1 MKAIQVTEFGGPEVM
16 HLVDLPDPVASAGE
30 ILIDVTAIGLN
41 FADTVQIRNQ
51 YVTQQKLPLIPGLE
65 VVGTTPDGKRVLASI
80 SEGAYAQK
88 VVAHPAMTMNI
99 PNGVSDEAAL
109 AMLVQGTTAWHIL
122 KTYGHLAPGESV
134 VVHAGAGGVGTI
146 AIQLAKMW
154 GARVIAV
161 TSSDEKSAL
170 AKSLG
175 ADVTIDAKSANLAQ
189 AMLDANNGKPVDL
202 VLEMVGGKTFDASFE
217 VLAPFGRLIVYGMAS
232 GEMAT
237 PVIPITMLGTS
248 KTITGFW
255 LGHCFAYPEKMI
267 HDVIAQLFILIMEGK
282 LKPIIGATF
291 PLSKAGDAHKA
302 IVGRGT
308 TGKITLDPA
317 L

>member
-1 MKAIQVTEFGGPEVM
+1 MQ
-16 HLVDLPDPVASAGE
+16 LVDLPDPVAGPDQV
-30 ILIDVTAIGLN
+30 LINVSAIGLN

-65 VVGTTPDGKRVLASI
+65 VVGTTSEGKRVLASI

-88 VVAHPAMTMNI
+88 VVAHKSAAMEI
-99 PNGVSDEAAL
+99 PEGVSDEAAL

-122 KTYGHLAPGESV
+122 KTFGHLVPGESV
-134 VVHAGAGGVGTI
+134 VVHAGAGGVGSV

-175 ADVTIDAKSANLAQ
+175 ADVTVDAKSGNLAQ
-189 AMLDANNGKPVDL
+189 AMFDANNGKPVDL
-202 VLEMVGGKTFDASFE
+202 VLEMVGGKTFDASLE
-217 VLAPFGRLIVYGMAS
+217 VLAPFGRVIVYGMAS

-237 PVIPITMLGTS
+237 PVNSISLLGTS

-255 LGHCFAYPEKMI
+255 LGHCFGKKELLD
-267 HDVIAQLFILIMEGK
+267 DVIAQLFILIKNGK

>member
-16 HLVDLPDPVASAGE
+16 HLVDLPDPVAGADDV
-30 ILIDVTAIGLN
+30 LIDVSAIGVN

-51 YVTQQKLPLIPGLE
+51 YVTEQLLPLIPGLE
-65 VVGTTPDGKRVLASI
+65 VVGKTPAGKRVLASI

-88 VVAHPAMTMNI
+88 ALAHKDSTMDI
-99 PNGVSDEAAL
+99 PDGVSDEAAL

-122 KTYGHLAPGESV
+122 KTYGHLVPGESV
-134 VVHAGAGGVGTI
+134 VIHAAAGGVGTV
-146 AIQLAKMW
+146 AIQLAKLW
-154 GARVIAV
+154 GAYVIAV
-161 TSSDEKSAL
+161 TSSDDKAEL

-175 ADVTIDAKSANLAQ
+175 ADVTIDAKSENLAQ
-189 AMLDANNGKPVDL
+189 AMLAANNGKPVDL

-217 VLAPFGRLIVYGMAS
+217 VLAPFGRLIVFGMAS

-267 HDVIAQLFILIMEGK
+267 HNVIKELFILIRDGK

-291 PLSKAGDAHKA
+291 PLSQAGDAHRA

-308 TGKITLDPA
+308 TGKITLNPA

>member
-1 MKAIQVTEFGGPEVM
+1 MKAIQITEFGGPEVM
-16 HLVDLPDPVASAGE
+16 QLVDLPDPIAGPDQV
-30 ILIDVTAIGLN
+30 LINVSAIGLN

-65 VVGTTPDGKRVLASI
+65 VVGTTSEGKRVLASI

-88 VVAHPAMTMNI
+88 VVAHKSAAMEI
-99 PNGVSDEAAL
+99 PEGVSDEAAL

-122 KTYGHLAPGESV
+122 KTFGHLVPGESV
-134 VVHAGAGGVGTI
+134 VVHAGAGGVGSV

-175 ADVTIDAKSANLAQ
+175 ADVTVDAKSANLVQ

-202 VLEMVGGKTFDASFE
+202 VLEMVGGKTFDASLE
-217 VLAPFGRLIVYGMAS
+217 VLAPFGRVIVYGMAS

-237 PVIPITMLGTS
+237 PVNSISLLGSS

-255 LGHCFAYPEKMI
+255 LGHCFGKKELLD
-267 HDVIAQLFILIMEGK
+267 DVIAQLFILIKNGK

-291 PLSKAGDAHKA
+291 PLSKAGDAHRA

>member
-1 MKAIQVTEFGGPEVM
+1 MKAIQITEFGGPEVM
-16 HLVDLPDPVASAGE
+16 QLVDLPDPIAGTDQV
-30 ILIDVTAIGLN
+30 LINVSAIGLN

-65 VVGTTPDGKRVLASI
+65 VVGTTSEGKRVLASI

-88 VVAHPAMTMNI
+88 VVAHKSAAMEI
-99 PNGVSDEAAL
+99 PEGVSDEAAL

-122 KTYGHLAPGESV
+122 KTFGHLVSGESV
-134 VVHAGAGGVGTI
+134 VVHAGAGGVGSV

-175 ADVTIDAKSANLAQ
+175 ADLTVDAKSANLAR
-189 AMLDANNGKPVDL
+189 AMLEANNGKPVDL
-202 VLEMVGGKTFDASFE
+202 VLEMVGGKTFDASLE
-217 VLAPFGRLIVYGMAS
+217 VLAPFGRVIVYGMAS

-237 PVIPITMLGTS
+237 PVNSISLLGS
-248 KTITGFW
+248 NKTITGFW
-255 LGHCFAYPEKMI
+255 LGHCFGKKELLD
-267 HDVIAQLFILIMEGK
+267 DVIAQLFILIKEGK

-308 TGKITLDPA
+308 TGKITLNPA

>member
-1 MKAIQVTEFGGPEVM
+1 MKAIQITEFGGPEVM
-16 HLVDLPDPVASAGE
+16 QLVDLPDPIAGPDQV
-30 ILIDVTAIGLN
+30 LINVNAIGLN

-65 VVGTTPDGKRVLASI
+65 VVGTTSEGKRVLASI

-88 VVAHPAMTMNI
+88 VVAHKSAAMEI
-99 PNGVSDEAAL
+99 PEGVSDEAAL

-122 KTYGHLAPGESV
+122 KTFGHLVPGESV
-134 VVHAGAGGVGTI
+134 VVHAGAGGVGSV

-175 ADVTIDAKSANLAQ
+175 ADVTVDAKSANLVQ

-202 VLEMVGGKTFDASFE
+202 VLEMVGGKTFDASLE
-217 VLAPFGRLIVYGMAS
+217 VLAPFGRVIVYGMAS

-237 PVIPITMLGTS
+237 PVNSISLLGS
-248 KTITGFW
+248 NKTITGFW
-255 LGHCFAYPEKMI
+255 LGHCFGKKELLD
-267 HDVIAQLFILIMEGK
+267 DVIAQLFILIKNGK

-291 PLSKAGDAHKA
+291 PLSKAGDAHRA

>member
-1 MKAIQVTEFGGPEVM
+1 MKAIQITEFGGPEVM
-16 HLVDLPDPVASAGE
+16 QLVDLPDPIAGPDQV
-30 ILIDVTAIGLN
+30 LINVSAIGLN

-65 VVGTTPDGKRVLASI
+65 VVGTTSEGKRVLASI

-88 VVAHPAMTMNI
+88 VLAHPAMTMNI
-99 PNGVSDEAAL
+99 PEGVSDEAAL

-134 VVHAGAGGVGTI
+134 VVHAGAGGVGSV

-175 ADVTIDAKSANLAQ
+175 ADVTVDAKSANLAR
-189 AMLDANNGKPVDL
+189 AMLEANNGKPVDL
-202 VLEMVGGKTFDASFE
+202 VLEMVGGKTFDASLE
-217 VLAPFGRLIVYGMAS
+217 VLAPFGRVIVYGMAS

-237 PVIPITMLGTS
+237 PVNSISLLGS
-248 KTITGFW
+248 NKTITGFW
-255 LGHCFAYPEKMI
+255 LGHCFGKKELLD
-267 HDVIAQLFILIMEGK
+267 DVIAQLFILIKNGK

-291 PLSKAGDAHKA
+291 PLSKAGDAHRA

>member
-1 MKAIQVTEFGGPEVM
+1 MKAIQITEFGGPEVM
-16 HLVDLPDPVASAGE
+16 QLVDLPDPIAGTDQV
-30 ILIDVTAIGLN
+30 LINVSAIGLN

-65 VVGTTPDGKRVLASI
+65 VVGTTSEGKRVLASI

-88 VVAHPAMTMNI
+88 VVAHKSAAMEI
-99 PNGVSDEAAL
+99 PEGVSDEAAL

-122 KTYGHLAPGESV
+122 KTFGHLVPGESV
-134 VVHAGAGGVGTI
+134 VVHAGAGGVGSV

-175 ADVTIDAKSANLAQ
+175 ADVTVDAKSANLAQ
-189 AMLDANNGKPVDL
+189 AILDANNGKPVDL
-202 VLEMVGGKTFDASFE
+202 VLEMVGGKTFDVSLE
-217 VLAPFGRLIVYGMAS
+217 VLAPFGRVIVYGMAS

-237 PVIPITMLGTS
+237 PVNSISLLGTS

-255 LGHCFAYPEKMI
+255 LGHCFGKKELLD
-267 HDVIAQLFILIMEGK
+267 DVIAQLFILIKNGK

-291 PLSKAGDAHKA
+291 PLSKAGDAHRA

>member
-1 MKAIQVTEFGGPEVM
+1 MKAIQITEFGGPEVM
-16 HLVDLPDPVASAGE
+16 QLVDLPDPIAGPDQV
-30 ILIDVTAIGLN
+30 LINVSAIGLN

-65 VVGTTPDGKRVLASI
+65 VVGTTSEGKRVLASI

-88 VVAHPAMTMNI
+88 VVAHKSAAMEI
-99 PNGVSDEAAL
+99 PEGVSDEAAL

-122 KTYGHLAPGESV
+122 KTFGHLVPGESV
-134 VVHAGAGGVGTI
+134 VVHAGAGGVGSV

-175 ADVTIDAKSANLAQ
+175 ADVTVDAKSANLAQ

-202 VLEMVGGKTFDASFE
+202 VLEMVGGKTFDASLE
-217 VLAPFGRLIVYGMAS
+217 VLAPFGRVIVYGMAS

-237 PVIPITMLGTS
+237 PVNSISLLGS
-248 KTITGFW
+248 NKTITGFW
-255 LGHCFAYPEKMI
+255 LGHCFGKKELLD
-267 HDVIAQLFILIMEGK
+267 DVIAQLFILIKNGK

-291 PLSKAGDAHKA
+291 PLSKAGDAHRA

-308 TGKITLDPA
+308 TGKITIDPA

>member
-1 MKAIQVTEFGGPEVM
+1 MKAIQITEFGGPEVM
-16 HLVDLPDPVASAGE
+16 QLVDLPDPIAGPDQV
-30 ILIDVTAIGLN
+30 LINVSAIGLN

-65 VVGTTPDGKRVLASI
+65 VVGTTSEGKRVLASI

-88 VVAHPAMTMNI
+88 VVAHKSAAMEI
-99 PNGVSDEAAL
+99 PEGVSDEAAL

-122 KTYGHLAPGESV
+122 KTFGHLVPGESV
-134 VVHAGAGGVGTI
+134 VVHAGAGGVGSV

-175 ADVTIDAKSANLAQ
+175 ADVTVDAKSANLAQ

-202 VLEMVGGKTFDASFE
+202 VLEMVGGKTFDASLE
-217 VLAPFGRLIVYGMAS
+217 VLAPFGRVIVYGMAS

-237 PVIPITMLGTS
+237 PVNSFSLLGS
-248 KTITGFW
+248 NKTITGFW
-255 LGHCFAYPEKMI
+255 LGHCFGKKELLD
-267 HDVIAQLFILIMEGK
+267 DVIAQLFILIKNGK

-291 PLSKAGDAHKA
+291 PLSKAGDAHRA

>member
-1 MKAIQVTEFGGPEVM
+1 MKAIQITEFGGPEVM
-16 HLVDLPDPVASAGE
+16 QLVDLPDPVAGPDQV
-30 ILIDVTAIGLN
+30 LINVSAIGLN

-65 VVGTTPDGKRVLASI
+65 VVGTTSEGKRVLASI

-88 VVAHPAMTMNI
+88 VVAHKSAAMEI
-99 PNGVSDEAAL
+99 PEGVSDEAAL

-122 KTYGHLAPGESV
+122 KTFGHLVPGESV
-134 VVHAGAGGVGTI
+134 VVHAGAGGVGSV

-175 ADVTIDAKSANLAQ
+175 ADVTVDAKSANLAQ

-202 VLEMVGGKTFDASFE
+202 VLEMVGGKTFDASLE
-217 VLAPFGRLIVYGMAS
+217 VLVPFGRVIVYGMAS

-237 PVIPITMLGTS
+237 PVNSISLLGTS

-255 LGHCFAYPEKMI
+255 LGHCFGKKELLD
-267 HDVIAQLFILIMEGK
+267 DVIAQLFILIKNGK

>member
-1 MKAIQVTEFGGPEVM
+1 MKAIQITEFGGPEVM
-16 HLVDLPDPVASAGE
+16 QLVDLPDPVAGPDQV
-30 ILIDVTAIGLN
+30 LINVSAIGLN

-65 VVGTTPDGKRVLASI
+65 VVGTTSEGKRVLASI

-88 VVAHPAMTMNI
+88 VVAHKSAAIEI
-99 PNGVSDEAAL
+99 PEGVSDEAAL

-122 KTYGHLAPGESV
+122 KTFGHLVPGESV
-134 VVHAGAGGVGTI
+134 IVHAGAGGVGSV

-175 ADVTIDAKSANLAQ
+175 ADVTVDAKSGNLAQ
-189 AMLDANNGKPVDL
+189 AMFDANNGKPVDL
-202 VLEMVGGKTFDASFE
+202 VLEMVGGKTFDASLE
-217 VLAPFGRLIVYGMAS
+217 VLAPFGRVIVYGMAS

-237 PVIPITMLGTS
+237 PVNSISLLGTS

-255 LGHCFAYPEKMI
+255 LGHCFGKKELLD
-267 HDVIAQLFILIMEGK
+267 DVIAQLFILIKNGK

>member
-1 MKAIQVTEFGGPEVM
+1 MKAIQVTQFGGPEVM
-16 HLVDLPDPVASAGE
+16 HLVDLPDPIAGSDQV
-30 ILIDVTAIGLN
+30 LIDVTAIGLN

-65 VVGTTPDGKRVLASI
+65 VVGTTSEGKRVLASI

-88 VVAHPAMTMNI
+88 VVAHKSAAMEI
-99 PNGVSDEAAL
+99 PEGVSDEAAL

-122 KTYGHLAPGESV
+122 KTFGHLVPGESV
-134 VVHAGAGGVGTI
+134 VVHAGAGGVGSV

-161 TSSDEKSAL
+161 TSSNEKSAL

-175 ADVTIDAKSANLAQ
+175 ADVTVDAKSANLAQ
-189 AMLDANNGKPVDL
+189 AMLEANNGKPVDL
-202 VLEMVGGKTFDASFE
+202 VLEMVGGKTFDASLE
-217 VLAPFGRLIVYGMAS
+217 VLAPFGRVIVYGMAS

-237 PVIPITMLGTS
+237 PVNSISLLGSS

-255 LGHCFAYPEKMI
+255 LGHCFGKKELLD
-267 HDVIAQLFILIMEGK
+267 DVIAQLFILIKNGK

-291 PLSKAGDAHKA
+291 PLSKAGDAHRA

>member
-1 MKAIQVTEFGGPEVM
+1 MKAIQITEFGGPEVM
-16 HLVDLPDPVASAGE
+16 QLVDLPDPIAGPDQV
-30 ILIDVTAIGLN
+30 LINVSAIGLN

-65 VVGTTPDGKRVLASI
+65 VVGTTSEGKRVLASI

-88 VVAHPAMTMNI
+88 VVAHKSAAMEI
-99 PNGVSDEAAL
+99 PEGVSDEAAL

-122 KTYGHLAPGESV
+122 KTFGHLVPGESV
-134 VVHAGAGGVGTI
+134 VVHAGAGGVGSV

-175 ADVTIDAKSANLAQ
+175 ADVTVDAKSANLVQ

-202 VLEMVGGKTFDASFE
+202 VLEMVGGKTFDASLE
-217 VLAPFGRLIVYGMAS
+217 VLAPFGRVIVYGMAS

-237 PVIPITMLGTS
+237 PVNSISLLGS
-248 KTITGFW
+248 NKTITGFW
-255 LGHCFAYPEKMI
+255 LGHCFGKKELLD
-267 HDVIAQLFILIMEGK
+267 DVIAQLFILIKNGK

-291 PLSKAGDAHKA
+291 PLSKAGDAHRA

-308 TGKITLDPA
+308 AGKITLDPA

>member
-1 MKAIQVTEFGGPEVM
+1 MKAIQITEFGGPEVM
-16 HLVDLPDPVASAGE
+16 QLVDLPDPIAGTDQV
-30 ILIDVTAIGLN
+30 LINVSAIGLN

-65 VVGTTPDGKRVLASI
+65 VVGTTSEGKRVLASI

-88 VVAHPAMTMNI
+88 VVAHKSAAMEI
-99 PNGVSDEAAL
+99 PEGVSDEAAL

-122 KTYGHLAPGESV
+122 KTFGHLVPGESV
-134 VVHAGAGGVGTI
+134 VVHAGAGGVGSV

-175 ADVTIDAKSANLAQ
+175 ADVTVDAKSANLAQ

-202 VLEMVGGKTFDASFE
+202 VLEMVGGKTFDASLE
-217 VLAPFGRLIVYGMAS
+217 VLAPFGRVIVYGMAS

-237 PVIPITMLGTS
+237 PVNSISLLGS
-248 KTITGFW
+248 NKTITGFW
-255 LGHCFAYPEKMI
+255 LGHCFGKKELLD
-267 HDVIAQLFILIMEGK
+267 DVIAQLFILIKNGK

-291 PLSKAGDAHKA
+291 PLSKAGDAHRA

>member
-1 MKAIQVTEFGGPEVM
+1 MKAIQITEFGGPEVM
-16 HLVDLPDPVASAGE
+16 QLVDLPDPVAGPDQV
-30 ILIDVTAIGLN
+30 LINVSAIGLN

-65 VVGTTPDGKRVLASI
+65 VVGTTSEGKRVLASI

-88 VVAHPAMTMNI
+88 VVAHKSAAIEI
-99 PNGVSDEAAL
+99 PEGVSDEAAL

-122 KTYGHLAPGESV
+122 KTFGHLVPGESV
-134 VVHAGAGGVGTI
+134 VVHAGAGGVGSV

-175 ADVTIDAKSANLAQ
+175 ADVTVDAKSGNLAQ
-189 AMLDANNGKPVDL
+189 AMFDANNGKPVDL
-202 VLEMVGGKTFDASFE
+202 VLEMVGGKTFDASLE
-217 VLAPFGRLIVYGMAS
+217 VLAPFGRVIVYGMAS

-237 PVIPITMLGTS
+237 PVNSISLLGTS

-255 LGHCFAYPEKMI
+255 LGHCFGKKELLD
-267 HDVIAQLFILIMEGK
+267 DVIAQLFILIKNGK

>member
-1 MKAIQVTEFGGPEVM
+1 
-16 HLVDLPDPVASAGE
+16 
-30 ILIDVTAIGLN
+30 
-41 FADTVQIRNQ
+41 
-51 YVTQQKLPLIPGLE
+51 
-65 VVGTTPDGKRVLASI
+65 
-80 SEGAYAQK
+80 
-88 VVAHPAMTMNI
+88 
-99 PNGVSDEAAL
+99 
-109 AMLVQGTTAWHIL
+109 
-122 KTYGHLAPGESV
+122 
-134 VVHAGAGGVGTI
+134 
-146 AIQLAKMW
+146 MW

-175 ADVTIDAKSANLAQ
+175 ADVTVDAKSANLAQ
-189 AMLDANNGKPVDL
+189 AMRDANNGKPVDL
-202 VLEMVGGKTFDASFE
+202 VLEMVGGKTFDASLE
-217 VLAPFGRLIVYGMAS
+217 ILAPFGRVIVYGMAS

-237 PVIPITMLGTS
+237 PVNSISLLGTS

-267 HDVIAQLFILIMEGK
+267 HDVIAQLFLLIRDGK

>member
-1 MKAIQVTEFGGPEVM
+1 MKAIQITEFGGPEVM
-16 HLVDLPDPVASAGE
+16 QLVELSDPVAGSDQV
-30 ILIDVTAIGLN
+30 LINVSAIGLN

-65 VVGTTPDGKRVLASI
+65 VVGTTPEGKRVLASI

-88 VVAHPAMTMNI
+88 VVAHKSAAIEI
-99 PNGVSDEAAL
+99 PEGVSDEAAL

-122 KTYGHLAPGESV
+122 KTFGHLVPGESV
-134 VVHAGAGGVGTI
+134 VVHAGAGGVGSV

-175 ADVTIDAKSANLAQ
+175 ADITVDAKSANLAQ
-189 AMLDANNGKPVDL
+189 AMLEANNGKPVNL

-217 VLAPFGRLIVYGMAS
+217 ILAPFGRLIVYGMAS

-255 LGHCFAYPEKMI
+255 LGHCFAHPEKMI
-267 HDVIAQLFILIMEGK
+267 HDVIAQLFILIQNGK

-308 TGKITLDPA
+308 TGKITLNPA

>member
-1 MKAIQVTEFGGPEVM
+1 MKAIEITEFGGPEVM
-16 HLVDLPDPVASAGE
+16 QLVDLPDPVAGPDQV
-30 ILIDVTAIGLN
+30 LINVSAIGLN

-65 VVGTTPDGKRVLASI
+65 VVGTTSEGKRVLASI

-88 VVAHPAMTMNI
+88 VVAHKSAAIEI
-99 PNGVSDEAAL
+99 PEGVSDEAAL

-122 KTYGHLAPGESV
+122 KTFGHLVPGESV
-134 VVHAGAGGVGTI
+134 VVHAGAGGVGSV

-175 ADVTIDAKSANLAQ
+175 ADVTVDAKSANLAQ

-202 VLEMVGGKTFDASFE
+202 VLEMVGGKTFDASLE
-217 VLAPFGRLIVYGMAS
+217 VLAPFGRVIVYGMAS

-237 PVIPITMLGTS
+237 PVNSISLLGTS

-255 LGHCFAYPEKMI
+255 LGHCFGKKELLD
-267 HDVIAQLFILIMEGK
+267 DVIAQLFILIKNGK
-282 LKPIIGATF
+282 LKPIIGTTF

>member
-1 MKAIQVTEFGGPEVM
+1 MKAIQITQFGGPEVM
-16 HLVDLPDPVASAGE
+16 QLVDLPDPIAGRDQV
-30 ILIDVTAIGLN
+30 LINVSAIGLN

-65 VVGTTPDGKRVLASI
+65 VVGTTPEGKRVLASI

-88 VVAHPAMTMNI
+88 VVAHKSAAMEI
-99 PNGVSDEAAL
+99 PEGVSDEAAL

-122 KTYGHLAPGESV
+122 KTFGHLAPGESV
-134 VVHAGAGGVGTI
+134 VVHAGAGGVGSV

-175 ADVTIDAKSANLAQ
+175 ADVTVDAKSANLAQ

-202 VLEMVGGKTFDASFE
+202 VLEMVGGKTFDASLE
-217 VLAPFGRLIVYGMAS
+217 VLAPFGRVIVYGMAS

-237 PVIPITMLGTS
+237 PINAISLLGS
-248 KTITGFW
+248 NKTITGFW
-255 LGHCFAYPEKMI
+255 LGHCFGKKELLD
-267 HDVIAQLFILIMEGK
+267 DVIAQLFVLIKNGK

-291 PLSKAGDAHKA
+291 PLSKAGDAHRA

>member
-1 MKAIQVTEFGGPEVM
+1 MKAIQITEFGGPEVM
-16 HLVDLPDPVASAGE
+16 QLVDLPDPIAGTDQV
-30 ILIDVTAIGLN
+30 LINVSAIGLN

-65 VVGTTPDGKRVLASI
+65 VVGTTSEGKRVLASI

-88 VVAHPAMTMNI
+88 VVAHKSAAIEI
-99 PNGVSDEAAL
+99 PEGVSDEAAL

-122 KTYGHLAPGESV
+122 KTFGHLVPGESV
-134 VVHAGAGGVGTI
+134 VVHAGAGGVGSV

-175 ADVTIDAKSANLAQ
+175 ADVTVDAKSANLAQ
-189 AMLDANNGKPVDL
+189 AILDANNGKPVDL
-202 VLEMVGGKTFDASFE
+202 VLEMVGGKTFDASLE
-217 VLAPFGRLIVYGMAS
+217 VLAPFGRVIVYGMAS

-237 PVIPITMLGTS
+237 PVNSISLLGTS

-255 LGHCFAYPEKMI
+255 LGHCFGKKELLD
-267 HDVIAQLFILIMEGK
+267 DVIAQLFILIKNGK

-291 PLSKAGDAHKA
+291 PLSKAGDAHRA

-308 TGKITLDPA
+308 TGKITLNPA

>member
-1 MKAIQVTEFGGPEVM
+1 MKAIQITEFGGPEVM
-16 HLVDLPDPVASAGE
+16 QLVELSDPVAGPDQV
-30 ILIDVTAIGLN
+30 LIDVTAIGLN

-51 YVTQQKLPLIPGLE
+51 YVTQQVLPLIPGLE
-65 VVGTTPDGKRVLASI
+65 VVGTTPEGKRVLASI

-88 VVAHPAMTMNI
+88 VVAHKSAAIEI
-99 PNGVSDEAAL
+99 PEGVSDEAAL

-122 KTYGHLAPGESV
+122 KTFGHLVPGESV
-134 VVHAGAGGVGTI
+134 VVHAGAGGVGSV

-175 ADVTIDAKSANLAQ
+175 ADVTVDAKSANLAQ
-189 AMLDANNGKPVDL
+189 AMLEANNGKPVDL
-202 VLEMVGGKTFDASFE
+202 VLEMVGGKTFDASLE
-217 VLAPFGRLIVYGMAS
+217 VLAPFGRVIVYGMAS

-237 PVIPITMLGTS
+237 PVNSISLLGS
-248 KTITGFW
+248 NKTITGFW
-255 LGHCFAYPEKMI
+255 LGHCFGKKELLD
-267 HDVIAQLFILIMEGK
+267 DVIAQLFILIQNGK

-291 PLSKAGDAHKA
+291 PLSKAGEAHKA

-308 TGKITLDPA
+308 TGKITLNPA

>member
-1 MKAIQVTEFGGPEVM
+1 MKAIQITEFGGPEVM
-16 HLVDLPDPVASAGE
+16 QLVDLPDPIAGPDQV
-30 ILIDVTAIGLN
+30 LINVSAIGLN

-65 VVGTTPDGKRVLASI
+65 VVGTTSEGKRVLASI

-88 VVAHPAMTMNI
+88 VVAHKSAAMEI
-99 PNGVSDEAAL
+99 PEGVSDEAAL

-122 KTYGHLAPGESV
+122 KTFGHLVPGESV
-134 VVHAGAGGVGTI
+134 VVHAGAGGVGSV

-175 ADVTIDAKSANLAQ
+175 ADVTVDAKSANLAQ

-202 VLEMVGGKTFDASFE
+202 VLEMVGGKTFDASLE
-217 VLAPFGRLIVYGMAS
+217 VLAPFGRVIVYGMAS

-237 PVIPITMLGTS
+237 PVNSISLLGS
-248 KTITGFW
+248 NKTITGFW
-255 LGHCFAYPEKMI
+255 LGHCFGKKELLD
-267 HDVIAQLFILIMEGK
+267 DVIAQLFILIKNGK

-291 PLSKAGDAHKA
+291 PLSKAGDAHRA

>member
-1 MKAIQVTEFGGPEVM
+1 MKAIQITEFGGPEV
-16 HLVDLPDPVASAGE
+16 
-30 ILIDVTAIGLN
+30 
-41 FADTVQIRNQ
+41 
-51 YVTQQKLPLIPGLE
+51 
-65 VVGTTPDGKRVLASI
+65 
-80 SEGAYAQK
+80 
-88 VVAHPAMTMNI
+88 VAHKSAAMEI
-99 PNGVSDEAAL
+99 PEGVSDEAAL

-122 KTYGHLAPGESV
+122 KTFGHLVPGESV
-134 VVHAGAGGVGTI
+134 VVHAGAGGVGSV

-175 ADVTIDAKSANLAQ
+175 ADVTVDAKSANLAQ

-202 VLEMVGGKTFDASFE
+202 VLEMVGGKTFDASLE
-217 VLAPFGRLIVYGMAS
+217 VLAPFGRVIVYGMAS

-237 PVIPITMLGTS
+237 PVNSISLLGS
-248 KTITGFW
+248 NKTITGFW
-255 LGHCFAYPEKMI
+255 LGHCFGKKELLD
-267 HDVIAQLFILIMEGK
+267 DVIAQLFILIKNGK

-291 PLSKAGDAHKA
+291 PLSKAGDAHRA

>member
-1 MKAIQVTEFGGPEVM
+1 MKAIQITEFGGPEVM
-16 HLVDLPDPVASAGE
+16 QLVDLPDPIAGTDQV
-30 ILIDVTAIGLN
+30 LINVSAIGLN

-65 VVGTTPDGKRVLASI
+65 VVGTTSEGKRVLASI

-88 VVAHPAMTMNI
+88 VVAHKSAAIEI
-99 PNGVSDEAAL
+99 PEGVSDEAAL

-122 KTYGHLAPGESV
+122 KTFGHLAPGESV

-175 ADVTIDAKSANLAQ
+175 ADVTVDAKSANLAQ

-202 VLEMVGGKTFDASFE
+202 VLEMVGGKTFDASLE
-217 VLAPFGRLIVYGMAS
+217 VLAPFGRVIVYGMAS

-237 PVIPITMLGTS
+237 PVNSISLLGS
-248 KTITGFW
+248 NKTITGFW
-255 LGHCFAYPEKMI
+255 LGHCFGKKELLD
-267 HDVIAQLFILIMEGK
+267 DVIAQLFILIKNGK

-291 PLSKAGDAHKA
+291 PLSKAGDAHRA

>member
-1 MKAIQVTEFGGPEVM
+1 MKAIQITEFGGPEVM
-16 HLVDLPDPVASAGE
+16 QLVDLPDPIAGRDQV
-30 ILIDVTAIGLN
+30 LINVSAIGLN

-65 VVGTTPDGKRVLASI
+65 VVGTTSEGKRVLASI

-88 VVAHPAMTMNI
+88 VVAHKSAAMEI
-99 PNGVSDEAAL
+99 PEGVSDEAAL

-122 KTYGHLAPGESV
+122 KTFGHLVPGESV
-134 VVHAGAGGVGTI
+134 VVHAGAGGVGSV

-175 ADVTIDAKSANLAQ
+175 ADVTVDAKSANLAQ

-202 VLEMVGGKTFDASFE
+202 VLEMVGGKTFDASLE
-217 VLAPFGRLIVYGMAS
+217 VLAPFGRVIVYGMAS

-237 PVIPITMLGTS
+237 PVNSISLLGTS

-255 LGHCFAYPEKMI
+255 LGHCFGKKELLD
-267 HDVIAQLFILIMEGK
+267 DVIAQLFILIKNGK

-291 PLSKAGDAHKA
+291 PLSKAGDAHRA

-308 TGKITLDPA
+308 TGKITLNPA

>member
-1 MKAIQVTEFGGPEVM
+1 MKAIQITEFGGPEVM
-16 HLVDLPDPVASAGE
+16 QLVDLPDPIAGPDQV
-30 ILIDVTAIGLN
+30 LINVSAIGLN

-65 VVGTTPDGKRVLASI
+65 VVGTTSEGKRVLASI

-88 VVAHPAMTMNI
+88 VVAHKSAATEI
-99 PNGVSDEAAL
+99 PEGVSDEAAL

-122 KTYGHLAPGESV
+122 KTFGHLVPGESV
-134 VVHAGAGGVGTI
+134 VVHAGAGGVGSV

-175 ADVTIDAKSANLAQ
+175 ADVTVDAKSANLAQ

-202 VLEMVGGKTFDASFE
+202 VLEMVGGKTFDASLE
-217 VLAPFGRLIVYGMAS
+217 VLAPFGRVIVYGMAS

-237 PVIPITMLGTS
+237 PVNSISLLGS
-248 KTITGFW
+248 NKTITGFW
-255 LGHCFAYPEKMI
+255 LGHCFGKKELLD
-267 HDVIAQLFILIMEGK
+267 DVIAQLFILIKNGK

-291 PLSKAGDAHKA
+291 PLSKAGDAHRA

>member
-1 MKAIQVTEFGGPEVM
+1 MKAIQITEFGGPEVM
-16 HLVDLPDPVASAGE
+16 QLVDLPDPIAGPDQVLINVSA
-30 ILIDVTAIGLN
+30 VGLN

-65 VVGTTPDGKRVLASI
+65 VVGTTSEGKRVLASI

-88 VVAHPAMTMNI
+88 VLAHPAMTMNS
-99 PNGVSDEAAL
+99 PDGVSDEAAL

-122 KTYGHLAPGESV
+122 KTFGHLVPGESV
-134 VVHAGAGGVGTI
+134 VVHAGAGGVGSV

-175 ADVTIDAKSANLAQ
+175 ADVTVDAKSANLAQ

-202 VLEMVGGKTFDASFE
+202 VLEMVGGKTFDASLE
-217 VLAPFGRLIVYGMAS
+217 VLAPFGRVIVYGMAS

-237 PVIPITMLGTS
+237 PVNSISLLGS
-248 KTITGFW
+248 NKTITGFW
-255 LGHCFAYPEKMI
+255 LGHCFGKKELLD
-267 HDVIAQLFILIMEGK
+267 DVIAQLFILIKNGK

-291 PLSKAGDAHKA
+291 PLSKAGDAHRA

>member
-1 MKAIQVTEFGGPEVM
+1 MKAIEITEFGGPEVM
-16 HLVDLPDPVASAGE
+16 QLVDLPDPVAGPDQV
-30 ILIDVTAIGLN
+30 LINVSAIGLN

-65 VVGTTPDGKRVLASI
+65 VVGTTSEGKRVLASI

-88 VVAHPAMTMNI
+88 VVAHKSAAIEI
-99 PNGVSDEAAL
+99 PEGVSDEAAL

-122 KTYGHLAPGESV
+122 KTFGHLVPGESV
-134 VVHAGAGGVGTI
+134 VVHAGAGGVGSV

-175 ADVTIDAKSANLAQ
+175 ADVTVDAKSANLAQ

-202 VLEMVGGKTFDASFE
+202 VLEMVGGKTFDASLE
-217 VLAPFGRLIVYGMAS
+217 VLAPFGRVIVYGMAS

-237 PVIPITMLGTS
+237 PVNSISLLGTS

-255 LGHCFAYPEKMI
+255 LGHCFGKKELLD
-267 HDVIAQLFILIMEGK
+267 DVIAQLFILIKNGK

>member
-1 MKAIQVTEFGGPEVM
+1 MKAIQITEFGGPEVM
-16 HLVDLPDPVASAGE
+16 QLVDLPDPVAGPDQV
-30 ILIDVTAIGLN
+30 LINVSAIGLN

-65 VVGTTPDGKRVLASI
+65 VVGTTSEGKRVLASI

-88 VVAHPAMTMNI
+88 VVAHKSAAMEI
-99 PNGVSDEAAL
+99 PEGVSDEAAL

-122 KTYGHLAPGESV
+122 KTFGHLVPGESV
-134 VVHAGAGGVGTI
+134 VVHAGAGGVGSV

-175 ADVTIDAKSANLAQ
+175 ADVTVDAKSGNLAQ
-189 AMLDANNGKPVDL
+189 VMLDANNGKPVDL
-202 VLEMVGGKTFDASFE
+202 VLEMVGGKTFDASLE
-217 VLAPFGRLIVYGMAS
+217 VLAPFGRVIVYGMAS

-237 PVIPITMLGTS
+237 PVNSISLLGTS

-255 LGHCFAYPEKMI
+255 LGHCFGKKELLD
-267 HDVIAQLFILIMEGK
+267 DVIAQLFILIKNGK

-291 PLSKAGDAHKA
+291 PLSKAGDAHRA

>member
-1 MKAIQVTEFGGPEVM
+1 MKAIQITEFGGPEVM
-16 HLVDLPDPVASAGE
+16 QLVDLPDPVAGPDQV
-30 ILIDVTAIGLN
+30 LINVSAIGLN

-65 VVGTTPDGKRVLASI
+65 VVGTTSEGKRVLASI

-88 VVAHPAMTMNI
+88 VVAHKSAAIEI
-99 PNGVSDEAAL
+99 PEGVSDEAAL

-122 KTYGHLAPGESV
+122 KTFGHLVPGESV
-134 VVHAGAGGVGTI
+134 VVHAGAGGVGSV

-175 ADVTIDAKSANLAQ
+175 ADVTVDAKSGNLAQ

-202 VLEMVGGKTFDASFE
+202 VLEMVGGKTFDASLE
-217 VLAPFGRLIVYGMAS
+217 VLAPFGRVIVYGMAS
-232 GEMAT
+232 GEMAS
-237 PVIPITMLGTS
+237 PVNSISLLGTS

-255 LGHCFAYPEKMI
+255 LGHCFGKKELLD
-267 HDVIAQLFILIMEGK
+267 DVIAQLFILIKNGK

>member
-1 MKAIQVTEFGGPEVM
+1 MKAIQITEFGGPEVM
-16 HLVDLPDPVASAGE
+16 QLVDLPDPIAGTDQV
-30 ILIDVTAIGLN
+30 LINVSAIGLN

-65 VVGTTPDGKRVLASI
+65 VVGTTSEGKRVLASI

-88 VVAHPAMTMNI
+88 VVAHKSAAIEI
-99 PNGVSDEAAL
+99 PEGVSDEAAL

-122 KTYGHLAPGESV
+122 KTFGHLAPGESV

-175 ADVTIDAKSANLAQ
+175 ADVTVDAKSANLAQ

-202 VLEMVGGKTFDASFE
+202 VLEMVGGKTFDASLE
-217 VLAPFGRLIVYGMAS
+217 VLAPFGRVIVYGMAS

-237 PVIPITMLGTS
+237 PVNSISLLGTS

-255 LGHCFAYPEKMI
+255 LGHCFGKKELLD
-267 HDVIAQLFILIMEGK
+267 DVIAQLFILIKNGK

-291 PLSKAGDAHKA
+291 PLSKAGDAHRA

>member
-1 MKAIQVTEFGGPEVM
+1 MKAIQITEFGGPEVM
-16 HLVDLPDPVASAGE
+16 QLVDLPDPIAGPDQV
-30 ILIDVTAIGLN
+30 LINVNAIGLN

-65 VVGTTPDGKRVLASI
+65 VVGTTSEGKRVLASI

-88 VVAHPAMTMNI
+88 VVAHKSAAMEI
-99 PNGVSDEAAL
+99 PEGVSDEAAL

-122 KTYGHLAPGESV
+122 KTFGHLVPGESV
-134 VVHAGAGGVGTI
+134 VVHAGAGGVGSV

-175 ADVTIDAKSANLAQ
+175 ADVTVDAKSANLAQ

-202 VLEMVGGKTFDASFE
+202 VLEMVGGKTFDASLE
-217 VLAPFGRLIVYGMAS
+217 VLAPFGRVIVYGMAS

-237 PVIPITMLGTS
+237 PVNSISLLGS
-248 KTITGFW
+248 NKTITGFW
-255 LGHCFAYPEKMI
+255 LGHCFGKKELLD
-267 HDVIAQLFILIMEGK
+267 DVIAQLFILIKNGK
-282 LKPIIGATF
+282 LMPIIGATF
-291 PLSKAGDAHKA
+291 PLSKAGDAHRA

>member
-1 MKAIQVTEFGGPEVM
+1 MKAIQITEFGGPEVM
-16 HLVDLPDPVASAGE
+16 QLVELSDPVAGPDQV
-30 ILIDVTAIGLN
+30 LINVSAIGLN

-65 VVGTTPDGKRVLASI
+65 VVGTTSEGKRVLASI

-88 VVAHPAMTMNI
+88 VVAHKSAAMEI
-99 PNGVSDEAAL
+99 PEGVSDEAAL

-122 KTYGHLAPGESV
+122 KTFGHLVPGESV
-134 VVHAGAGGVGTI
+134 VVHAGAGGVGSV

-161 TSSDEKSAL
+161 TSSDEKSVL

-175 ADVTIDAKSANLAQ
+175 ADVTVDAKSANLAK

-202 VLEMVGGKTFDASFE
+202 ALEMVGGKTFDASLE
-217 VLAPFGRLIVYGMAS
+217 VLAPFGRVIVYGMAS

-237 PVIPITMLGTS
+237 PVNSISLLGTS

-255 LGHCFAYPEKMI
+255 LGHCFGKKELLD
-267 HDVIAQLFILIMEGK
+267 DVIAQLFLLIMDGK

-308 TGKITLDPA
+308 TGKITINPA

>member
-1 MKAIQVTEFGGPEVM
+1 MKAIQITEFGGPEVM
-16 HLVDLPDPVASAGE
+16 QLVELSDPVAGPDQV
-30 ILIDVTAIGLN
+30 LIDVTAIGLN

-51 YVTQQKLPLIPGLE
+51 YVTQQVLPLIPGLE
-65 VVGTTPDGKRVLASI
+65 VVGTTPEGKRVLASI

-88 VVAHPAMTMNI
+88 VVAHKSAAIEI
-99 PNGVSDEAAL
+99 PEGVSDEAAL

-122 KTYGHLAPGESV
+122 KTFGHLVPGESV
-134 VVHAGAGGVGTI
+134 VVHAGAGGVGSV

-175 ADVTIDAKSANLAQ
+175 ADITVDAKSANLAQ
-189 AMLDANNGKPVDL
+189 AMLEANNGKPVNL

-217 VLAPFGRLIVYGMAS
+217 ILAPFGRLIVYGMAS

-255 LGHCFAYPEKMI
+255 LGHCFAHPEKMI
-267 HDVIAQLFILIMEGK
+267 HDVIAQLFILIQNGK

-291 PLSKAGDAHKA
+291 PLSKAGEAHKA

-308 TGKITLDPA
+308 TGKITLNPA

>member
-1 MKAIQVTEFGGPEVM
+1 MKAIQITEFGGPEVM
-16 HLVDLPDPVASAGE
+16 QLVELSDPVAGPDQV
-30 ILIDVTAIGLN
+30 LINVSAIGLN

-65 VVGTTPDGKRVLASI
+65 VVGTTPEGKRVLASI

-88 VVAHPAMTMNI
+88 VVAHKSAAIEI
-99 PNGVSDEAAL
+99 PEGVSDEAAL

-122 KTYGHLAPGESV
+122 KTFGHLVPGESV
-134 VVHAGAGGVGTI
+134 VVHAGAGGVGSV

-175 ADVTIDAKSANLAQ
+175 ADVTVDAKSANLAQ
-189 AMLDANNGKPVDL
+189 AMLEANNGKLVDL
-202 VLEMVGGKTFDASFE
+202 VLEMVGGKTFDASLE
-217 VLAPFGRLIVYGMAS
+217 VLAPFGRVIVYGMAS

-237 PVIPITMLGTS
+237 PVNSISLLGS
-248 KTITGFW
+248 NKTITGFW
-255 LGHCFAYPEKMI
+255 LGHCFGKKELLD
-267 HDVIAQLFILIMEGK
+267 DVIAQLFILIMDGK

-291 PLSKAGDAHKA
+291 PLSKAGEAHKA

-308 TGKITLDPA
+308 TGKITLNPA

>member
-1 MKAIQVTEFGGPEVM
+1 MKAIQITEFGGPEVM
-16 HLVDLPDPVASAGE
+16 QLVDLPDPIAGTDQV
-30 ILIDVTAIGLN
+30 LINVSAIGLN

-65 VVGTTPDGKRVLASI
+65 VVGTTSEGKRVLASI

-88 VVAHPAMTMNI
+88 VVAHKSAAMEI
-99 PNGVSDEAAL
+99 PEGVSDEAAL

-122 KTYGHLAPGESV
+122 KTFGHLVSGESV
-134 VVHAGAGGVGTI
+134 VVHAGAGGVGSV

-175 ADVTIDAKSANLAQ
+175 ADLTVDAKSANLAR
-189 AMLDANNGKPVDL
+189 AMLEANNGKPVDL
-202 VLEMVGGKTFDASFE
+202 VLEMVGGKTFDASLE
-217 VLAPFGRLIVYGMAS
+217 VLAPFGRVIVYGMAS

-237 PVIPITMLGTS
+237 PVNSISLLGS
-248 KTITGFW
+248 NKTITGFW
-255 LGHCFAYPEKMI
+255 LGHCFGKKELLD
-267 HDVIAQLFILIMEGK
+267 DVIAQLFILIKNGK

-291 PLSKAGDAHKA
+291 PLSKAGDAHRA

>member
-1 MKAIQVTEFGGPEVM
+1 MKAIQITEFGGPEVM
-16 HLVDLPDPVASAGE
+16 QLVDLPDPEAGLE
-30 ILIDVTAIGLN
+30 QILINVSAIGVN

-51 YVTQQKLPLIPGLE
+51 YVTQQRLPLIPGLE
-65 VVGTTPDGKRVLASI
+65 VVGTTSEGQRVLASI

-88 VVAHPAMTMNI
+88 VVTHKSAAMEI
-99 PNGVSDEAAL
+99 PDSVSDEAAL

-122 KTYGHLAPGESV
+122 KTFGHLVPGESV
-134 VVHAGAGGVGTI
+134 VVHAGAGGVGSV

-175 ADVTIDAKSANLAQ
+175 ADVTVDAKNANLAQ
-189 AMLDANNGKPVDL
+189 AMLEANNGKSVDL
-202 VLEMVGGKTFDASFE
+202 VLEMVGGKTFDASLE
-217 VLAPFGRLIVYGMAS
+217 VLAPFGRVIVYGMAS

-237 PVIPITMLGTS
+237 PVNSISLLGS
-248 KTITGFW
+248 NKTITGFW

-267 HDVIAQLFILIMEGK
+267 HDVVAQLFLLIKDGK